1 MMKILIKLWKGQYTL
16 SKSYWF
22 FGNIV
27 PLVFFI
33 ILISLALFFQ
43 ENSLEALLNLKLVP
57 EKLYQKIILIFLSI
71 IFLIYTVISTVG
83 IWRSSNFYQGKKYW
97 STIAKIAIIFT
108 VITYVKDIFK
118 FFTSV

>member
-1 MMKILIKLWKGQYTL
+1 MSKILIKLWKGEYTL

-27 PLVFFI
+27 PLMFFI

-43 ENSLEALLNLKLVP
+43 ENSLGALLNLKLVP

-118 FFTSV
+118 FFT